1 MRLVQWVNTLP
12 LMLCLCYIRPFFGE
26 LGSSTLAGWLTFGAL
41 LFLTALRYAS
51 ALLMMEVSM
60 NKNTKHKRRK
70 PSEQKSSQANLNP
83 VNNVV
88 LILSVLIETVWACG
102 VSWSAGATSPTPLAS

>member
-1 MRLVQWVNTLP
+1 MRLGRRANTLP
-12 LMLCLCYIRPFFGE
+12 LRLCLCYKRLFFGE
-26 LGSSTLAGWLTFGAL
+26 PGSSTLAGWLTFGAL

-70 PSEQKSSQANLNP
+70 PSEQESSQANLNP

-88 LILSVLIETVWACG
+88 LIPSVLIETVWAFG
-102 VSWSAGATSPTPLAS
+102 VSWSAGAASPAPLAS